1 MGLFKGCSVVVVHDA
16 ITFEQDRPTPTACA
30 GGIIAECA
38 DVTDIKLK
46 HDRLDVIDSFVVAAE
61 P

>member
-1 MGLFKGCSVVVVHDA
+1 MVHDA

-38 DVTDIKLK
+38 DVTDIKLD